1 MLMHSYAPR
10 LSVDE
15 VWMREAL
22 EEAKKAALQG
32 EVPVGAVLVYQ
43 GEIIARAHNRVEELK
58 DATAHAEMLC
68 LKEGAAALETGA
80 CWMPP
85 FIVP

>member
-1 MLMHSYAPR
+1 MNSYAPR

-43 GEIIARAHNRVEELK
+43 VRSLRGPIIASK
-58 DATAHAEMLC
+58 S
-68 LKEGAAALETGA
+68 
-80 CWMPP
+80 
-85 FIVP
+85 